1 MRMQCFAAI
10 AVGLVMASA
19 RPAAASLECDG
30 HRPHF
35 GTNWIPL
42 GCPLVVYQ
50 ATSYPHPLMI
60 YVNRGDRTTSVVLD
74 TTVVGHTVRSLAVTY
89 VTECEGEELSRETRA
104 TDYDVLSIDLG
115 DARVGEGVGVGL
127 DGATVAPAGPCP
139 AQLLEPQIC
148 RQQADDCGRPDPDD
162 DHRELDNG
170 CAAGGSGGGVLA
182 GLAAAVLAFARR
194 RGR

>member
-35 GTNWIPL
+35 GTSSIPL
-42 GCPLVVYQ
+42 GCPLIVYQ
-50 ATSYPHPLMI
+50 AASYPVPLAL
-60 YVNRGDRTTSVVLD
+60 SVQREGIWVPLA

-89 VTECEGEELSRETRA
+89 VTACEGEELSRETRA
-104 TDYDVLSIDLG
+104 TNYDVLSIDLG
-115 DARVGEGVGVGL
+115 DARVGESVGVGL

-170 CAAGGSGGGVLA
+170 CAAGGSGGGVLT